1 MAAIAAAS
9 RVAGGTAAALLRRLA
24 RLAIALWLLVTL
36 SFMMIHLIPGDPV
49 RASLGL
55 TAPLELIEARR
66 AELGLDRP
74 LVEQYAAYL
83 EGLATGE
90 LGRSFTSQLPVAE
103 IIAQRLPAT
112 LMLAGL
118 ALLIVLAIGVGA
130 GMTMAAVT
138 TRGRHRRAEALF
150 DATSGVL
157 TAMPEFVTAV
167 ALTAVFA
174 VMLPWL
180 PVAGIAG
187 PRSYIL
193 PLAALSLGPS
203 AILARIVRAEGVKVL
218 QQEYMRTARAKRLRW
233 PAIYLRHAL
242 PNLLTATLTVGGLI
256 LSSLIAGTVLV
267 EHVFAW
273 PGLGSAVVLA
283 ITQKDLPLIQGLV
296 LTLGAIVLVINAV
309 VDLLIVSVDPRSTL
323 RAD

>member
-1 MAAIAAAS
+1 MAAAS
-9 RVAGGTAAALLRRLA
+9 AASRIAAGSAAAVVRRLLRLG
-24 RLAIALWLLVTL
+24 IALWLLVTL
-36 SFMMIHLIPGDPV
+36 SFLMIHLIPGDPV

-55 TAPLELIEARR
+55 TAPIELVEARR
-66 AELGLDRP
+66 AALGLDRP
-74 LVEQYAAYL
+74 LPVQYAVYL
-83 EGLATGE
+83 QGLATGD
-90 LGRSFTSQLPVAE
+90 LGLSFTSQLPVAQ

-112 LMLAGL
+112 LLLAGL
-118 ALLIVLAIGVGA
+118 ALVIVLTIGVTLGLLV
-130 GMTMAAVT
+130 AAVT
-138 TRGRHRRAEALF
+138 ARGRHRRAEALF
-150 DATSGVL
+150 DGASGVL

-167 ALTAVFA
+167 ALTAAFA

-180 PVAGIAG
+180 PVAGLSG
-187 PRSYIL
+187 PSSFVL
-193 PLAALSLGPS
+193 PLVALALGPS
-203 AILARIVRAEGVKVL
+203 AILARIVRTEGVKVL

-242 PNLLTATLTVGGLI
+242 PNLLTATLTVGALI

-283 ITQKDLPLIQGLV
+283 ITQKDLPLTQGLV

-309 VDLLIVSVDPRSTL
+309 VDLLIVTVDPRSTL
-323 RAD
+323 RAG

>member
-1 MAAIAAAS
+1 VAATLAAA
-9 RVAGGTAAALLRRLA
+9 RLAAGPAASVLRRLS

-36 SFMMIHLIPGDPV
+36 SFLMIHLIPGDPV

-55 TAPLELIEARR
+55 TAPLELVEARR

-74 LVEQYAAYL
+74 LVEQYGAYL
-83 EGLATGE
+83 RGLATGE
-90 LGRSFTSQLPVAE
+90 LGRSFTSQLPVVE

-112 LMLAGL
+112 LSLAGL
-118 ALLIVLAIGVGA
+118 ALLIVLTIGVGTGLA
-130 GMTMAAVT
+130 MAAVT
-138 TRGRHRRAEALF
+138 TGGRHRRAEALF
-150 DATSGVL
+150 DSTSGVL

-187 PRSYIL
+187 PSSYVL

-218 QQEYMRTARAKRLRW
+218 QQEHMRTARAKRLRW
-233 PAIYLRHAL
+233 PAIYFRHAL
-242 PNLLTATLTVGGLI
+242 PNLMTATLTVGGLI
-256 LSSLIAGTVLV
+256 LSSLIAGAVLV

-283 ITQKDLPLIQGLV
+283 ITQKDLPLTQGLV

-309 VDLLIVSVDPRSTL
+309 VDLLIVAVDPRSTL
-323 RAD
+323 RGD

>member
-1 MAAIAAAS
+1 MSGLAV
-9 RVAGGTAAALLRRLA
+9 RAAALSRRTA
-24 RLAIALWLLVTL
+24 RLLIALWLLVTL
-36 SFMMIHLIPGDPV
+36 SFLMVHLIPGDPV

-55 TAPLELIEARR
+55 TAPIELIEARR
-66 AELGLDRP
+66 AALGLDRP
-74 LVEQYAAYL
+74 LVEQYGAYIK
-83 EGLATGE
+83 GLATGE
-90 LGRSFTSQLPVAE
+90 LGTSFTSQLPVAQ

-112 LMLAGL
+112 LSLAGL
-118 ALLIVLAIGVGA
+118 ALAIVLPLGVGIGLA
-130 GMTMAAVT
+130 MAVVT
-138 TRGRHRRAEALF
+138 TYGRRPRADTVF
-150 DATSGVL
+150 DAASGVL

-167 ALTAVFA
+167 ALTALFA

-180 PVAGIAG
+180 PVAGLTG
-187 PRSYIL
+187 PKSYVL
-193 PLAALSLGPS
+193 PLAALALGPS
-203 AILARIVRAEGVKVL
+203 AALARIVRAEGVKVL

-233 PAIYLRHAL
+233 PAVYLRHAL

-256 LSSLIAGTVLV
+256 LASLIAGSVLV

-283 ITQKDLPLIQGLV
+283 ITQKDLPLTQGLV
-296 LTLGAIVLVINAV
+296 LTLGAIVLIVNAI

>member
-1 MAAIAAAS
+1 MATIAPSQRFGTSRAAPVP
-9 RVAGGTAAALLRRLA
+9 RRLLRL
-24 RLAIALWLLVTL
+24 LVTLWLLVTL
-36 SFMMIHLIPGDPV
+36 SFMMIHLVPGDPV

-55 TAPLELIEARR
+55 TAPIELVEARR
-66 AELGLDRP
+66 AALGLDRP
-74 LVEQYAAYL
+74 LAAQYAAYL
-83 EGLATGE
+83 GGLARGD
-90 LGRSFTSQLPVAE
+90 LGTSFTSQLPVAQ

-112 LMLAGL
+112 LSLAAL
-118 ALLIVLAIGVGA
+118 ALVIVLLAGVGA
-130 GMTMAAVT
+130 GLAMAVVT
-138 TRGRHRRAEALF
+138 VRGRHRRADALF

-180 PVAGIAG
+180 PVAGLAG
-187 PRSYIL
+187 PRSFVL
-193 PLAALSLGPS
+193 PLAALALGPS

-218 QQEYMRTARAKRLRW
+218 RQEYMRTARAKRLRW

-256 LSSLIAGTVLV
+256 LSSLIAGAVLV

-283 ITQKDLPLIQGLV
+283 ITQKDLPLTQGLV

-309 VDLLIVSVDPRSTL
+309 VDLLIVTVDPRSAL
-323 RAD
+323 RAS